1 MRKGL
6 SRCSQKN
13 QVDTCVVPAG
23 LLTSL
28 VSCSM
33 HAFNASYHASYC
45 VVHNATVISHVAATA
60 QGKYGGKEQ
69 LLADVTLQSS
79 RDEVKEDSLVEA
91 LVSNPLPSRQ
101 GSPLVEDWNCL
112 RVSFCFVS
120 PPAVLSGSTEDSVN
134 TSEVVWAN
142 YYYQAQFMCQFGP
155 SSF

>member
-1 MRKGL
+1 MFSRKI
-6 SRCSQKN
+6 N
-13 QVDTCVVPAG
+13 PAG

-33 HAFNASYHASYC
+33 HAVNASYHASYC

-120 PPAVLSGSTEDSVN
+120 PPAVLSGST
-134 TSEVVWAN
+134 
-142 YYYQAQFMCQFGP
+142 
-155 SSF
+155 